1 MQNSVENNIISIHS
15 ISMTFKRIFD
25 YKGRSTR
32 RELFTFWG
40 LFIALNIIVN
50 IITTSILTNN
60 DKDTVFMAII
70 IINIA
75 FYIVMFLLWLPLS
88 IRRLRDAGYSPL
100 WMLSLFIPFIF
111 PYTSKYI
118 KSEYAGD
125 FMIFYTVTFLV
136 ILLGMLVLYAQPSKK

>member
-1 MQNSVENNIISIHS
+1 MRNIIENNISLFQS
-15 ISMTFKRIFD
+15 ISMNFMRIFD

-32 RELFTFWG
+32 REFFTFWG

-50 IITTSILTNN
+50 IITISVLNNN
-60 DKDTVFMAII
+60 DNDTVFMATIL
-70 IINIA
+70 INIA
-75 FYIVMFLLWLPLS
+75 FYVAMFLLWLPLS

-100 WMLSLFIPFIF
+100 WMLSLLIPFIF

-118 KSEYAGD
+118 KPEYAD
-125 FMIFYTVTFLV
+125 EFMLFYTVTFWV